1 MQHSAAVSPVFLGF
15 GFAVFCFLFTGG
27 AGRSRA
33 SRKRFSAFSS
43 PQPTHARQTVSKT
56 AAASGPA
63 LSVCLACQPVCLQT
77 SKGHESNQI
86 NQSIN
91 QSVRELQGTW
101 PQHFDTQTGRRLC
114 SPQPCGHIPNWS
126 LTVCPFCPSER
137 QTHPL
142 HNLHACPSCSELCA
156 ACKGQGKRSRQEVNG
171 SNVLGSPCS
180 LFLGLLFS
188 STMGGCCAFA
198 SWTPDLTLPSSL
210 PVDFRLGLKL
220 AGLSD
225 QNGREWTSV
234 VRDAAVELSCLR
246 SVTSGKILFDC
257 SSVYFGLQ
265 RLQYSALL
273 VSQLH
278 SLSG

>member
-1 MQHSAAVSPVFLGF
+1 MATAFRHANRKAPLLSA
-15 GFAVFCFLFTGG
+15 TM
-27 AGRSRA
+27 
-33 SRKRFSAFSS
+33 
-43 PQPTHARQTVSKT
+43 
-56 AAASGPA
+56 
-63 LSVCLACQPVCLQT
+63 
-77 SKGHESNQI
+77 
-86 NQSIN
+86 
-91 QSVRELQGTW
+91 W
-101 PQHFDTQTGRRLC
+101 
-114 SPQPCGHIPNWS
+114 
-126 LTVCPFCPSER
+126 
-137 QTHPL
+137 THP
-142 HNLHACPSCSELCA
+142 ELESDSLPVLPLLREANTPFTQPPCMPFLLGA
-156 ACKGQGKRSRQEVNG
+156 VCCVQRVRQEVNG
-171 SNVLGSPCS
+171 SIVLGSPSS
-180 LFLGLLFS
+180 LFLGLLFP

-198 SWTPDLTLPSSL
+198 SWSPDLTLPSSL
-210 PVDFRLGLKL
+210 PVDFRLGRKL